1 MPNPFKRKRKH
12 VPQVRRMETL
22 GAAPGSII
30 IDPAAPD
37 SDVYLTHYGSET
49 LIERRVTDLASIK
62 RELERGGVT
71 WVNVVGLGSAAVLK
85 QLAEMFHLHPLAME
99 DVVNV
104 HQRPKVD
111 RYGEQLFI
119 TLRMD
124 ARTPKLRTEQVS
136 LFVGRGFVITFLEDP
151 GDCFDPVRRRLRE
164 SDGIIRRRG
173 ADYLAYALL
182 DAAVDGYFPLLE
194 EFGDRLDI
202 LEDEVL
208 LTPTPDAVARIHDA
222 KHQLRTLRRIIW
234 PLRDAM
240 NELAR
245 DSSTIIADET
255 RVYFRDLYDHTVQII
270 DIVETYREIG
280 SDLVDLY
287 LSSQS
292 NRMNEIMRVLTVIST
307 IFMPLS
313 FIVGVYGMNFNTDS
327 PWNMP
332 ELNWRFGYVI
342 IWAILIAVTAGFLVF
357 FQRRGWLRAQ
367 GGATNGRIALD
378 EAPKYP
384 RAPEREQKDSTSK
397 SQ

>member
-1 MPNPFKRKRKH
+1 MSRFKRTGKKSR
-12 VPQVRRMETL
+12 PPLRRMDTL
-22 GAAPGSII
+22 GAAPGSLI

-37 SDVYLTHYGSET
+37 SVVYVTHYDAESIAERKITDISE
-49 LIERRVTDLASIK
+49 VKQDLA
-62 RELERGGVT
+62 RGGVT
-71 WVNVVGLGSAAVLK
+71 WINVEGLGSATTLR
-85 QLAEMFHLHPLAME
+85 QLATLFHLHPLAME
-99 DVVNV
+99 DAVNV

-119 TLRMD
+119 ALRMD
-124 ARTPKLRTEQVS
+124 ARSAGMRTEQVS
-136 LFVGRGFVITFLEDP
+136 MFVGRGFVITFLEDP

-164 SDGIIRRRG
+164 CDGLIRRRG

-182 DAAVDGYFPLLE
+182 DAAVDSYFPLLE
-194 EFGDRLDI
+194 EFGDRLES

-208 LTPTPDAVARIHDA
+208 LSPSPLAVARIHEV
-222 KHQLRTLRRIIW
+222 KYQLRMLRRIIW

-245 DSSTIIADET
+245 DSSTLVTDET

-280 SDLVDLY
+280 SDLIDLY

-313 FIVGVYGMNFNTDS
+313 FIVGVYGMNFNTAES

-332 ELNWRFGYVI
+332 ELNWRYGY
-342 IWAILIAVTAGFLVF
+342 IAVWCVLVAVTLAFLYF
-357 FQRRGWLRAQ
+357 FHRRGWLRAPP
-367 GGATNGRIALD
+367 GPSTGRVIDDVNVA
-378 EAPKYP
+378 K
-384 RAPEREQKDSTSK
+384 QKAAA
-397 SQ
+397 

>member
-1 MPNPFKRKRKH
+1 MSRMKRSGRKH
-12 VPQVRRMETL
+12 RQPLRRMDTL

-30 IDPAAPD
+30 VDPSAPD
-37 SDVYLTHYGSET
+37 SVVHVTHYDAESISERKLT
-49 LIERRVTDLASIK
+49 DVSDVKQDLA
-62 RELERGGVT
+62 RGGVT
-71 WVNVVGLGSAAVLK
+71 WINVDGLGSAATLK
-85 QLAEMFHLHPLAME
+85 QLATLFHLHPLAME
-99 DVVNV
+99 DAVNV

-119 TLRMD
+119 ALRMD
-124 ARTPKLRTEQVS
+124 ARSNEMRTEQVS
-136 LFVGRGFVITFLEDP
+136 MFVGRGFVITFLEDP

-164 SDGIIRRRG
+164 CDGLIRRRG

-182 DAAVDGYFPLLE
+182 DAAVDSYFPLLE
-194 EFGDRLDI
+194 EFGDRLES

-208 LTPTPDAVARIHDA
+208 LTPSPSAVARIHEV
-222 KHQLRTLRRIIW
+222 KYQLRMLRRVIW

-240 NELAR
+240 NELTR
-245 DSSTIIADET
+245 ESTTLVSDET

-280 SDLVDLY
+280 SDLIDLY

-313 FIVGVYGMNFNTDS
+313 FVVGIYGMNFNTAES

-332 ELNWRFGYVI
+332 ELNWRYGYVLV
-342 IWAILIAVTAGFLVF
+342 WGVLFAVTFTFLYF

-367 GGATNGRIALD
+367 PGPGMGRVVDAAD
-378 EAPKYP
+378 HVAQ
-384 RAPEREQKDSTSK
+384 ERPAA
-397 SQ
+397 